1 MSNGEILTWEQ
12 IKALEEE
19 EKEKDYPTKPSGE
32 VLTWEEIKAG
42 KTSKQIAAE
51 RREKV
56 GTALWDWGGRTID
69 ALREAQPA
77 PVAAVT
83 SAMWD
88 VGGDILTGAGSAA
101 MRVLPYF
108 DILGNPVR
116 VGYDEWRNAEEW
128 AQAMGYQT
136 VEEKRATPAHL
147 IGSFLTPSTS
157 LVRDFPRV
165 GTPDYGAKLFA
176 QGVIKGLKGVID
188 PTDPEG
194 RVVYSQDWMDPEYVE
209 NHPIGSFTGG
219 LAHDMLLDPFTYSTF
234 GIGPAIRFIGH
245 LLKKL
250 GNTKVGQATL
260 SNSLMQGLNVY
271 VGDPAK
277 VKALSRKLSNEITAG
292 DYFEMLAMGKNT
304 KAMDD
309 MATQLGMSPKEL
321 HLAIL
326 RTLEGYLPGQAI
338 IKREATMFDPAYK
351 AEVGEVDTL
360 ADAYKDAWGKLLAEE
375 IDAGVPISDL
385 MKNYDALQATTGDV
399 MGYVPHLITEIG
411 KRGGVHPLRS
421 FSNWFNLSKRK
432 TGPAVHRKSSG
443 TIEAQNIAAIKS
455 GRLKAG
461 EEYKHTNPALL
472 NYWRQIW
479 HNRSMATSRLRDGV
493 REFGSVAG
501 HPENWVPIKYEYHTP
516 QGRVKDA
523 SLKNADG
530 EELFFRPDV
539 AEAFGRQQQLLSG
552 PKTLGPFLKSWDSA
566 QNWWKLYAL
575 ATRPGYYTRNLGGNF
590 TNAYTIAGL
599 TNPQRYGDAA
609 ALQFRAFRARAGT
622 EWGDATV
629 LIGGKNFG
637 RLPSEEVWEAFI
649 MQGLHNRGQYGL
661 HGDIGATVDDL
672 IRSAKGRGPLVKR
685 IGKLFVPS
693 SDNELVQA
701 AFRAFGATPEN
712 NAKLAVFID
721 QLGKMDAHKLT
732 GEARQAAYDKAAD
745 MVRKSLFDYS
755 DVSQF
760 ERAWAKRAF
769 PFYKWSR
776 NNIPAHLLA
785 VMQHPERY
793 QKLNLVIQNIQ
804 YGVDIPAPEDIEE
817 WMRERAPLYLSA
829 DASEDIYHIIP
840 LLNWMPYADLAQ
852 LGTPKRFIEQMASPF
867 LKLPME
873 YWANYD
879 VYRKGDLQKYKGETS
894 DFLGV
899 EMPVYMHRFLSNM
912 VFLSELD
919 RGNPW
924 EIFGAQIPDPETGQ
938 IALKKMAYEP
948 FFQKL
953 HDMGITEEKLERFDV
968 PGLPISIGG
977 TRETRLDYP
986 AEAQIDERDWDKMTP
1001 AEKQA
1006 ASKTISDSRGG
1017 RLLQFL
1023 TGLRVYQGQVSEQQI
1038 RRKLNLEND
1047 IKEAEYWLGLAYQK
1061 NKTRRIAELYEFIS
1075 KRLEEYSETEERIRS
1090 RRTR

>member
-1 MSNGEILTWEQ
+1 MSNGAILTWEE

-19 EKEKDYPTKPSGE
+19 DNKTDYPTKSSGE

-42 KTSKQIAAE
+42 KTSEQIAAE
-51 RREKV
+51 RRESV
-56 GTALWDWGGRTID
+56 GGFIKHWGGRT
-69 ALREAQPA
+69 AEAVGDLVPE
-77 PVAAVT
+77 PVKGVA
-83 SAMWD
+83 S
-88 VGGDILTGAGSAA
+88 DIFAGAGSAA

-108 DILGNPVR
+108 DIFGNPVR
-116 VGYDEWRNAEEW
+116 VGLDEWMNAEEW
-128 AQAMGYQT
+128 AKSMGYQT
-136 VEEKRATPAHL
+136 LEEKRSTPADL
-147 IGSFLTPSTS
+147 IGTFLTPTTS
-157 LVRDFPRV
+157 LVEGFPRV
-165 GTPDYGAKLFA
+165 GTADYGARLFA
-176 QGVIKGLKGVID
+176 EGVIKGLKGVLD

-194 RVVYSQDWMDPEYVE
+194 RVVYSQDWMNPDYVE

-219 LAHDMLLDPFTYSTF
+219 LGMDILLDPFTYSTM
-234 GIGPAIRFIGH
+234 GIGPAVRFMGH
-245 LLKKL
+245 LLNKM
-250 GNTKVGQATL
+250 GNTKTGQAVL

-277 VKALSRKLSNEITAG
+277 LKALSRKLSNEITGG
-292 DYFEMLAMGKNT
+292 DYFEMLALGKNT
-304 KAMDD
+304 RAMED

-375 IDAGVPISDL
+375 LEAGVPISDL

-399 MGYVPHLITEIG
+399 MGYVPHVLTEIG
-411 KRGGVHPLRS
+411 KRGGVGRIKS
-421 FSNWFNLSKRK
+421 FANWFNLSKRR
-432 TGPAVHRKSSG
+432 TGPAMHRKSSG

-455 GRLKAG
+455 GKLRPG
-461 EEYKHTNPALL
+461 EEYKHTNPAFL
-472 NYWRQIW
+472 NAYRYMW
-479 HNRSMATSRLRDGV
+479 HNRAMATSRLRDGV
-493 REFGSVAG
+493 KQFGSVSG
-501 HPENWVPIKYEYHTP
+501 HPDNWVPIEYKYITP
-516 QGRVKDA
+516 QG
-523 SLKNADG
+523 LKKTTELKSADG
-530 EELFFRPDV
+530 DVLYFSPDV
-539 AEAFGRQQQLLSG
+539 GGAFTRQTKLLTSA
-552 PKTLGPFLKSWDSA
+552 PELNRLLKVWDKA

-575 ATRPGYYTRNLGGNF
+575 ATRPAYYTRNLGGNF

-599 TNPQRYGDAA
+599 TNPQRFGDAA

-622 EWGDATV
+622 EWGDSTV
-629 LIGGKNFG
+629 LIGGKNAG

-649 MQGLHNRGQYGL
+649 MQGLHNKGQYGL
-661 HGDIGATVDDL
+661 HGDISANLDDL
-672 IRSAKGRGPLVKR
+672 IRSARDRGPLAKR

-693 SDNELVQA
+693 SDNELVQL

-732 GEARQAAYDKAAD
+732 GQSRQAAYDKAAE

-793 QKLNLVIQNIQ
+793 QKLNLAIQNIQ
-804 YGVDIPAPEDIEE
+804 YGIDIPASEDLQE

-829 DASEDIYHIIP
+829 DASEDVYHVIP

-852 LGTPKRFIEQMASPF
+852 LGTPKQFIEQMASPF

-879 VYRKGDLQKYKGETS
+879 SYRKGDLRKYKGETA

-899 EMPVYMHRFLSNM
+899 EMPVHMHRFLTNL

-919 RGNPW
+919 RANPW

-938 IALKKMAYEP
+938 VSIKKMAYEP

-986 AEAQIDERDWDKMTP
+986 G
-1001 AEKQA
+1001 
-1006 ASKTISDSRGG
+1006 KTISDSRGG

-1023 TGLRVYQGQVSEQQI
+1023 TGLRVYQGQTSEQKA
-1038 RRKLNLEND
+1038 RRAMDLESD
-1047 IKEAEYWLGLAYQK
+1047 LKEAEYWLGLAYQK
-1061 NKTRRIAELYEFIS
+1061 NKTRRAAELIQFIINRQ
-1075 KRLEEYSETEERIRS
+1075 KEYSETEERIQS
-1090 RRTR
+1090 RRTH